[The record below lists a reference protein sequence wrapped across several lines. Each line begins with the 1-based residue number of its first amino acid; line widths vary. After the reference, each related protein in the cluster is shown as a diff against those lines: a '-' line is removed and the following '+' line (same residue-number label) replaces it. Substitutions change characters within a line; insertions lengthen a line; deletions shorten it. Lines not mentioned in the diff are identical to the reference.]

1 MATAPGPTGV
11 FSVLLTRTASSQWVS
26 ALPWGA
32 PGAGSPHIC
41 MLQSPSLLQVLPA
54 LGPIILERDT
64 VRSEKKKSAIE
75 ITVPFWLIGLLK
87 MNNLVDNRKDNSLSI
102 SFVSGILTWIN
113 PSTSSSHRLVTPLHF
128 CASTLKK
135 RVNLGNPPFSLRP
148 AEHLTTPPAQLSPQP
163 EQQHRAR
170 PTSGRAA
177 ARHLAARAVR
187 GERR

>member
-1 MATAPGPTGV
+1 
-11 FSVLLTRTASSQWVS
+11 
-26 ALPWGA
+26 
-32 PGAGSPHIC
+32 

-113 PSTSSSHRLVTPLHF
+113 PSTNSSHRLVTPLHF

-177 ARHLAARAVR
+177 ARHLAARAMR